1 MTAMRRGKR
10 RIIPGM
16 FRRHD
21 RSPMFKALFA
31 SVLLALPV
39 ASMAQQTA
47 KPAAPATGSVEHP
60 RVVMH
65 TSQGDF
71 TLELFPEK
79 APKSVANFL
88 QYVRDGFYDGTVFHR
103 VVNGYLVQG
112 GLYSRDL
119 TQRRTR
125 AAIPSEADNGLSN
138 LRGTVAVARGGDP
151 NSGTSQ
157 FFVNLVDNRRLDY
170 VGNQTGLTWGFAVFA
185 KIASGMD
192 VVDKIAALPTRAQGP
207 FVGDVPNPLVIIDS
221 ATVVGEEKAASAAA
235 GSAAA
240 PAQPANGK
248 PAAPAATKP
257 AATKPAAT
265 KKGEKKPATP
275 TGT

>member
-1 MTAMRRGKR
+1 MTRFAAPGGNASAKG
-10 RIIPGM
+10 RIM
-16 FRRHD
+16 AHLFRRHD
-21 RSPMFKALFA
+21 RSPMLKAVLA
-31 SVLLALPV
+31 SVLLALP
-39 ASMAQQTA
+39 AAAMAQQPA
-47 KPAAPATGSVEHP
+47 KPAAPLGTSADHP

-65 TSQGDF
+65 TTQGDF
-71 TLELFPEK
+71 TLELYPEK

-138 LRGTVAVARGGDP
+138 LRGTVAVARGADA

-170 VGNQTGLTWGFAVFA
+170 VSNQSGLTWGFAVFG
-185 KIASGMD
+185 KIVSGME
-192 VVDKIAALPTRAQGP
+192 VVDKIAGLPTRAQGP

-221 ATVVGEEKAASAAA
+221 ASVVGEEKAA
-235 GSAAA
+235 
-240 PAQPANGK
+240 PAVSSS
-248 PAAPAATKP
+248 APAAT
-257 AATKPAAT
+257 TKPAAEPARPAP
-265 KKGEKKPATP
+265 KKTDKKAAASKPA
-275 TGT
+275 